1 MEQRTWKR
9 GEMSLDVEI
18 RMWRP
23 NGEEVLRCKTL
34 DLSLGGAELQTYDV
48 AFPKHRVLEIRINQL
63 NEFGLKQHRILGKFI
78 RKTNNGMAVQF
89 RKANNDTIKVLQY
102 IISKDKIQKEKHQQV
117 KFGMAG

>member
-9 GEMSLDVEI
+9 DAMSLDVEI

-63 NEFGLKQHRILGKFI
+63 GDFGLKQHRILGKFI

-89 RKANNDTIKVLQY
+89 RKANNETIKVLQY
-102 IISKDKIQKEKHQQV
+102 LISKDRVQKERGQDIKY
-117 KFGMAG
+117 GMAG